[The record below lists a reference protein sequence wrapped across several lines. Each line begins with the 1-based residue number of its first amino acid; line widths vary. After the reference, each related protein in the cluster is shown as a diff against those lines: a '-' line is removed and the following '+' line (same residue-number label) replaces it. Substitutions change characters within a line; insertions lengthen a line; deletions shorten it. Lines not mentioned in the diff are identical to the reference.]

1 MLRRARAL
9 AMVVLLAIAALGAGD
24 ATGRVQL
31 GSGSPEGRSPSN
43 DAVVEHDDLF
53 AEVAALAP
61 GFGGLFLDKDGILNV
76 YLLDPAAEGAATAAI
91 SAVFG
96 PERFPLG
103 EVRVLQGK
111 YDFSQ
116 LWEWRHALRRD
127 VLGLPGVTSLD
138 IDELKNRLRVGVE
151 RAEVEPEVEKQLAR
165 LGIPREAVNIE
176 VEPPVELAIAVQNH
190 SQPLQLGLGGRE
202 DTRVIRETSLE
213 TESKSLVTLA
223 E

>member
-9 AMVVLLAIAALGAGD
+9 AMVVLLAIAAVGAGD
-24 ATGRVQL
+24 ASGGVEL
-31 GSGSPEGRSPSN
+31 GSGSPEGQSLSN

-53 AEVAALAP
+53 AQVAEVAP
-61 GFGGLFLDKDGILNV
+61 GFGGMFLDESGILNV
-76 YLLDPAAEGAATAAI
+76 YLLDPAQQGAATAAI

-111 YDFSQ
+111 YDFLQ
-116 LWEWRHALRRD
+116 LSEWRKALRRD

-138 IDELKNRLRVGVE
+138 IDDFSNRLRIGVE
-151 RAEVEPEVEKQLAR
+151 ATEVEGRVEEELAR

-176 VEPPVELAIAVQNH
+176 VEPPVELAIAVQN
-190 SQPLQLGLGGRE
+190 
-202 DTRVIRETSLE
+202 
-213 TESKSLVTLA
+213 
-223 E
+223 